1 MSEQREKTGGKTGE
15 KIPHAPGK
23 TEPTWDQERGE
34 EQHPT
39 MPPGRSDL
47 ALKRYEN
54 LHEKQDEHKEHRLQE
69 RAKERA
75 EHPNEMNVGTPYDWE
90 ELEDYKK
97 ELDRLEREGPKL
109 RNP

>member
-1 MSEQREKTGGKTGE
+1 MSNQREKTLHTSGN
-15 KIPHAPGK
+15 
-23 TEPTWDQERGE
+23 TEPVRDQD
-34 EQHPT
+34 EQQPA

-54 LHEKQDEHKEHRLQE
+54 FHEKQDEHKEYSLQE
-69 RAKERA
+69 LAKERA